1 MWVLMNMSPENSGWQ
16 AALNKANEIDLFA
29 VETKRKIFVVAD
41 ELCELIMKESSS
53 GTNISVTV
61 SEKEFSICVDGVLV
75 IKFLLV
81 WFEGL
86 LPMSVLCGEQ
96 ELGDSTVRAR
106 EVNNLIDGKGSM
118 LIREIEAIQQWVTS
132 VSERM
137 EEDPETV
144 RRVKIGLIMLKV
156 CMRRLKGLKDSD

>member
-1 MWVLMNMSPENSGWQ
+1 MWVLMNMSPENSEWQ
-16 AALNKANEIDLFA
+16 AALKKANEIDLFA

-61 SEKEFSICVDGVLV
+61 SEKEFSICVDGGLF

-81 WFEGL
+81 WFECMR
-86 LPMSVLCGEQ
+86 PMSVLCGEQ
-96 ELGDSTVRAR
+96 ELGDPTVRAR

-118 LIREIEAIQQWVTS
+118 LIQEIEAIQQWVTS

-137 EEDPETV
+137 EEDPDTV

-156 CMRRLKGLKDSD
+156 SMRRLKGLKDSD